1 MYVSVVWVWEMH
13 KQGVCVISPSPFPP
27 LYSSPLPLVVE
38 EVARENTNLRPSLAP
53 CIVSCTRRKTTQ
65 RRLPPTPQPPPQP
78 PPQAMAH
85 SPLAGTVYWSL
96 LSYTSYCVVHTH
108 THTHTHTH
116 NYKYSASSKHKSL
129 KHMRSFSKLF
139 RRKGSGHKK
148 NLARRASAPVPR
160 FGKM

>member
-1 MYVSVVWVWEMH
+1 MYRVMH
-13 KQGVCVISPSPFPP
+13 QEENNSEASPTHTPTTATTTATSNGSFTTGRYGILEFTE
-27 LYSSPLPLVVE
+27 LY
-38 EVARENTNLRPSLAP
+38 
-53 CIVSCTRRKTTQ
+53 K
-65 RRLPPTPQPPPQP
+65 
-78 PPQAMAH
+78 
-85 SPLAGTVYWSL
+85 L
-96 LSYTSYCVVHTH
+96 LCCTH